1 MHTFTSLRNFGMSSP
16 DHELWQR
23 VKQGDGAALTELLRR
38 YHDDLYRY
46 GLKVAQGD
54 ADAAKDAIQEV
65 FVELWARRE
74 ALADVQ
80 FVKSYLLTALRRTL
94 YRQHLLVLREQT
106 ETDGFAPEDGV
117 AFSVE
122 DLIVAQLGEEE
133 RRRKLLNALNR
144 LTKRQREAVY
154 LKFYEELSYEQIAD
168 VMGIGFQPV
177 YNLIHQ
183 ALKGLRQELLFG
195 ICLVLVSL

>member
-1 MHTFTSLRNFGMSSP
+1 MSSP

-23 VKQGDGAALTELLRR
+23 VKRGDGTALTELLRR

-46 GLKVAQGD
+46 GLKLAQGD

-74 ALADVQ
+74 GLADVQ
-80 FVKSYLLTALRRTL
+80 FVKSYLLTALRRNL
-94 YRQHLLVLREQT
+94 YRQHRLVLREQT
-106 ETDGFAPEDGV
+106 GADRFAPEDGV
-117 AFSVE
+117 AFSAE
-122 DLIVAQLGEEE
+122 DLLVAQLGEEE
-133 RRRKLLNALNR
+133 QHRNLLRALNH
-144 LTKRQREAVY
+144 LTKRQREALY
-154 LKFYEELSYEQIAD
+154 LKFYEELSYEEIAG

-183 ALKGLRQELLFG
+183 ALKALRQVLLLAVALALAG
-195 ICLVLVSL
+195 L

>member
-1 MHTFTSLRNFGMSSP
+1 MSSP

-23 VKQGDGAALTELLRR
+23 VKRGDGAALTELLRR

-46 GLKVAQGD
+46 GLKLAQGD

-80 FVKSYLLTALRRTL
+80 FVKSYLLTALRRNL
-94 YRQHLLVLREQT
+94 YRQYRLVLREQT

-117 AFSVE
+117 VFSVE
-122 DLIVAQLGEEE
+122 DLLVAQLGEEE
-133 RRRKLLNALNR
+133 RRQKLLNALNQ

-183 ALKGLRQELLFG
+183 ALKGLRQCLLLG
-195 ICLVLVSL
+195 VGVVLAGF